1 VADGKV
7 DWKAV
12 GRRVRELRGL
22 YTKQKDFAK
31 SVGVSQ
37 NYLSVIE
44 HGKAEVGAAVLLRI
58 GRVGGKSLEWLLTGD
73 ERES

>member
-1 VADGKV
+1 MADRQV

-31 SVGVSQ
+31 SIGVTQ
-37 NYLSVIE
+37 NYLSVME
-44 HGKAEVGAAVLLRI
+44 HGKSEIGAEVLLRI
-58 GRVGGKSLEWLLTGD
+58 SRVAGMSLEWLLTGE
-73 ERES
+73 ERK

>member
-1 VADGKV
+1 MAEGLL

-31 SVGVSQ
+31 SIGISQ

-58 GRVGGKSLEWLLTGD
+58 SRIAGKSLEWLLTGQD
-73 ERES
+73 PV

>member
-1 VADGKV
+1 M

-31 SVGVSQ
+31 SIGISQ

-58 GRVGGKSLEWLLTGD
+58 SRIAGKSLEWLLTGQD
-73 ERES
+73 PV